1 LINLKEK
8 ENQSGIYKTKNMKK
22 TRVISAL
29 TAQALAD
36 KEKALMAL
44 DLLENQ
50 AVGIGD
56 HTANDFLKDA
66 TESLQLLAD
75 AEDRLEMINKYFNK

>member
-1 LINLKEK
+1 MK
-8 ENQSGIYKTKNMKK
+8 QSRIMK
-22 TRVISAL
+22 AL
-29 TAQALAD
+29 YAKAVAD

-56 HTANDFLKDA
+56 HTANDFFNDA
-66 TESLQLLAD
+66 EEALQLLVD
-75 AEDRLEMINKYFNK
+75 ANDKIETLQAFFKIKE

>member
-1 LINLKEK
+1 M
-8 ENQSGIYKTKNMKK
+8 NMRK
-22 TRVISAL
+22 TRVIPAL
-29 TAQALAD
+29 KAQALAD

-66 TESLQLLAD
+66 TESLQLLAE
-75 AEDRLEMINKYFNK
+75 AEDRLDMLKKYFQI